1 MIGVLGL
8 ASAAASAF
16 AAYMFVF
23 LLPIIR
29 SHFALCPPIG
39 DELHLRVLAVGANQ
53 TNAHLVRVPTDFWPW
68 RPAVHEEPLLSSL
81 RLLKNGVAPGT
92 AFTEHGTKLSCLA
105 ELVNSNAGKQP
116 LVYLGAEGVPWQWAP
131 EAIGYV
137 RQVRVRWQYGDAE
150 DQARFV
156 LESAPGTHE
165 VAWELAARRDAVLAT
180 KGVATTASAADDVSA
195 SSSEGQDDLVTLETL
210 SASPPVFR
218 VRGLLPDTVA
228 HALLDHATPELSPST
243 VGDGS
248 SDSTGNRVRDDR
260 RSSSSAWL
268 HGFNDPRKTLPA
280 VRAVQRAAA
289 VLLRLSPPAR
299 LTRSVEP
306 LLCVRYR
313 HGEFYEPHH
322 DFFAGGGSSTEA
334 NDPAYR
340 PPNGTNRFATLI
352 FYLAEPEAGGHTVFP
367 FAARPHVGAEEKTLT
382 DVAYAGDLDAPS
394 CDFPNLKQRRGLL
407 VRPRKGDALL
417 FYSQTPDGSLDG
429 RTRHGACPVHGSKA
443 KAAANLWLWNR
454 DARYV

>member
-1 MIGVLGL
+1 MMIGVLGL

-53 TNAHLVRVPTDFWPW
+53 TNAHLVRVPTDFCPGVQLCMKNLCSRLAAAQKW
-68 RPAVHEEPLLSSL
+68 RS
-81 RLLKNGVAPGT
+81 PGT

-210 SASPPVFR
+210 SASPPVFACAACFR
-218 VRGLLPDTVA
+218 TPLPT
-228 HALLDHATPELSPST
+228 HRSINTPELSPST

-367 FAARPHVGAEEKTLT
+367 FAARPPVGAEEKTLT